1 MRSGNNNP
9 ARKNVPINNRA
20 GLGSKSSNHNR
31 HLGGIRA
38 DQRGRGGSLN
48 RDSQQSKRYGA
59 GSSPN
64 LRGGGIKGP

>member
-20 GLGSKSSNHNR
+20 GLGSKSSAHNR

-38 DQRGRGGSLN
+38 DQRGKGGSLN
-48 RDSQQSKRYGA
+48 RDSQ
-59 GSSPN
+59 
-64 LRGGGIKGP
+64 